1 MTDAIDKAKL
11 IAEIEEMTADRDAA
25 ILAAVLQDDWDAVRG
40 YCKKYGLTV
49 PEDEL
54 ALKGGIYKAAQA
66 CTRIT
71 PEVKA
76 LARRKCVALGM
87 GLWT

>member
-1 MTDAIDKAKL
+1 MIDKTKL

-25 ILAAVLQDDWDAVRG
+25 ILAAVTLDDWDAVRA
-40 YCKKYGLTV
+40 YCTKYGLPI

-54 ALKGGIYKAAQA
+54 VLKGGIYKAAQA
-66 CTRIT
+66 ATRIT
-71 PEVKA
+71 SEVKA

-87 GLWT
+87 GIWT